1 MKNEKMISCSHISVD
16 CVVNDP
22 VDVRCGGPDFLG
34 FDFFVRQEETD
45 YMMQAIKIALEQ
57 FKVPLRNLNVVGIVN
72 KKESEVW
79 TRNKIVRAIASDA
92 EYLQF
97 ENSRNYGSSR

>member
-45 YMMQAIKIALEQ
+45 YMMQAIKITL
-57 FKVPLRNLNVVGIVN
+57 K
-72 KKESEVW
+72 
-79 TRNKIVRAIASDA
+79 
-92 EYLQF
+92 
-97 ENSRNYGSSR
+97 

>member
-1 MKNEKMISCSHISVD
+1 MKRERIIVCSHISVD

-34 FDFFVRQEETD
+34 FDFFVKLEETE
-45 YMMQAIKIALEQ
+45 YMQQAIKIALKQ
-57 FKVPLRNLNVVGIVN
+57 FKVPLKNMCVVGIVN

-97 ENSRNYGSSR
+97 ENSRNSGSSR

>member
-1 MKNEKMISCSHISVD
+1 MKNEKMISCSHISVE

-34 FDFFVRQEETD
+34 FD
-45 YMMQAIKIALEQ
+45 YIALEH
-57 FKVPLRNLNVVGIVN
+57 FKVTLRNMNVVGIVN
-72 KKESEVW
+72 KKDSEVW

>member
-1 MKNEKMISCSHISVD
+1 M
-16 CVVNDP
+16 
-22 VDVRCGGPDFLG
+22 
-34 FDFFVRQEETD
+34 
-45 YMMQAIKIALEQ
+45 Y
-57 FKVPLRNLNVVGIVN
+57 VVGIVN